1 MSLSKR
7 IFIIIICVLTVF
19 SSGFAIIA
27 GIAGKAEADAKSPT
41 SKKTVAKVNNEK
53 IPYSEFY
60 ELLDYYMASWYGVTG
75 EYLDSYFG
83 AEYGNEI
90 RESVIEELI
99 DKHIALQNA
108 GEFGLDKLGS
118 EELAEVESLVQSFYS
133 DTYDSVTENVTME
146 YTDEDGIF
154 LLSDEEFQ
162 NEVESQVSLFLEENG
177 YTDEYLHEYYTEYI
191 KINTIYQRVIENVEV
206 SDDMIL
212 EYYNKLMEEQKAEA
226 ENDEASALMMYDN
239 GYYDVN
245 VYIPGEIK
253 YVQHILIQLPEE
265 DLEELASIEDETKY
279 DKALAEKLE
288 TLRPEAEE
296 VLTKLKNG
304 ADFYEL
310 MEEYSDDEFKNEE
323 PYKTNGYAVY
333 PGAGYVESFEE
344 ESMKLSVVGQ
354 TTGLVGSDYG
364 FHIIRLVKIVQ
375 PGEIPLE
382 DVREEIAELA
392 LYEAQ
397 AAAWE
402 EKLTAWRA
410 DAKIKKYEDRYLSAI
425 VETEESDA
433 ALSEELVG

>member
-83 AEYGNEI
+83 VEYGNEI

-162 NEVESQVSLFLEENG
+162 NEVESQVALFLEENG

-212 EYYNKLMEEQKAEA
+212 DYYNKLMEEQKAEA

-253 YVQHILIQLPEE
+253 YVQHILI
-265 DLEELASIEDETKY
+265 
-279 DKALAEKLE
+279 
-288 TLRPEAEE
+288 
-296 VLTKLKNG
+296 
-304 ADFYEL
+304 
-310 MEEYSDDEFKNEE
+310 
-323 PYKTNGYAVY
+323 
-333 PGAGYVESFEE
+333 
-344 ESMKLSVVGQ
+344 
-354 TTGLVGSDYG
+354 
-364 FHIIRLVKIVQ
+364 
-375 PGEIPLE
+375 
-382 DVREEIAELA
+382 
-392 LYEAQ
+392 
-397 AAAWE
+397 
-402 EKLTAWRA
+402 
-410 DAKIKKYEDRYLSAI
+410 
-425 VETEESDA
+425 
-433 ALSEELVG
+433 

>member
-1 MSLSKR
+1 MVCDLEAESNSAVRASL
-7 IFIIIICVLTVF
+7 
-19 SSGFAIIA
+19 
-27 GIAGKAEADAKSPT
+27 
-41 SKKTVAKVNNEK
+41 
-53 IPYSEFY
+53 
-60 ELLDYYMASWYGVTG
+60 
-75 EYLDSYFG
+75 
-83 AEYGNEI
+83 
-90 RESVIEELI
+90 
-99 DKHIALQNA
+99 
-108 GEFGLDKLGS
+108 
-118 EELAEVESLVQSFYS
+118 VESFYA
-133 DTYDSVTENVTME
+133 DTYDSITESVTAD

-154 LLSDEEFQ
+154 LLSDEEFK
-162 NEVESQVSLFLEENG
+162 NEVETQVDAFLEENG

-191 KINTIYQRVIENVEV
+191 KINTIYERVTENVEV
-206 SDDMIL
+206 SDEMIL

-226 ENDEASALMMYDN
+226 ENDEANALMMYDN

-253 YVQHILIQLPEE
+253 YVHHILIQLPEE
-265 DLEELASIEDETKY
+265 DLEELAAIEDEAEY

-296 VLTKLKNG
+296 VLTKLENG

-323 PYKTNGYAVY
+323 PYKTDGYSVY
-333 PGAGYVESFEE
+333 PDAGYVESFEK
-344 ESMKLSVVGQ
+344 ESLNLVLIGQ

-364 FHIIRLVKIVQ
+364 FHIIRLAKIVK
-375 PGEIPLE
+375 PGEIPME

-433 ALSEELVG
+433 EASEELVG